1 MDETMPGKVDAELS
15 SAVEE
20 VVSPDGAFQRVFEAL
35 ASAPR
40 RRILAYLA
48 HTSLTAGEIAARFN
62 MSKPSISQ
70 HLSVLEVAGLIA
82 KERRG
87 QFIHYS
93 LIPNNLTNTLTGFAQ
108 EVCPV
113 GRPLKRESKALAER
127 KVADG
132 TDR

>member
-1 MDETMPGKVDAELS
+1 MDETMPGKVDAGLS